1 MKNVSNSNVSNVYE
15 QYMNVSR
22 VDNVYAASKQMS
34 TEDLVLGG
42 AMGLRTATGIKSQ
55 SPRRHSGQN

>member
-1 MKNVSNSNVSNVYE
+1 
-15 QYMNVSR
+15 MNVSR
-22 VDNVYAASKQMS
+22 VDNVYAAGKQMS

-42 AMGLRTATGIKSQ
+42 MSLRTAMLGGTMGLRTATGIKSQ